1 MPTDT
6 PTPPPDDLGRRHRN
20 ALYAFSGAGIV
31 ALVAVSLL
39 VALRG
44 RPEATAKGAARAL
57 VAAGCR
63 YRHYPPLQRLPH
75 YLTLHPSP
83 PPQWNSFPPTSGRH
97 YYMWVRWG
105 VHRTPVPL
113 IEEVHNLEHGGVV
126 IQYGDR
132 VPAAAVAGITAF
144 WRADPT
150 ALLVAPL
157 PQLGDEIALTAWTQW
172 AECTRFD
179 AAAFRAFRQAFR
191 YHGPES
197 PYLPTSALQ
206 PGR

>member
-1 MPTDT
+1 MAKDT
-6 PTPPPDDLGRRHRN
+6 PTPPPDDLGLRHRN
-20 ALYAFSGAGIV
+20 ALYALSGAGIV
-31 ALVAVSLL
+31 ALVAV
-39 VALRG
+39 VVFTALRG
-44 RPEATAKGAARAL
+44 PVVPAAKGAARVL

-63 YRHYPPLQRLPH
+63 YHHYPPLQRLPH

-83 PPQWNSFPPTSGRH
+83 PPRWNSFPPTSGRH
-97 YYMWVRWG
+97 YYLWVRWG
-105 VHRTPVPL
+105 DHRRPVPL

-126 IQYGDR
+126 IQYGDT
-132 VPAAAVAGITAF
+132 VPAADVARITAF
-144 WRADPT
+144 WRADPN

-157 PQLGDEIALTAWTQW
+157 PRLGDEIALTAWTQW

-179 AAAFRAFRQAFR
+179 EAAFRAFRDAFR

-197 PYLPTSALQ
+197 PYLPKSALD